1 MNLQAQSLI
10 LNSNPDIEQCPTTSI
25 RSEHV
30 ARTHRLATVQNQ
42 HTRHLLSSSVYRTH
56 EDEPLTSLF
65 ALPWPLSP
73 PRRREILALGDA
85 SWGTSLPVTYFFVL
99 ASLSSPRFV
108 LSSEH
113 SVDGAKGSE
122 HVSTRHLSGTA
133 FQIPGFSPPPPIS
146 PHSPSLLPSP
156 SPNPSSDP
164 RDSLELLSRRPSTRL
179 PPTITIAMGAAEG
192 LNNAHNPPA
201 LPSP

>member
-10 LNSNPDIEQCPTTSI
+10 LNSNPNIVQCATTSI

-56 EDEPLTSLF
+56 EDEPLTRLF
-65 ALPWPLSP
+65 ALSWPLSP

-85 SWGTSLPVTYFFVL
+85 SWGTSLPITYFFVL

-146 PHSPSLLPSP
+146 PHSP
-156 SPNPSSDP
+156 PSSLP
-164 RDSLELLSRRPSTRL
+164 L
-179 PPTITIAMGAAEG
+179 PPTPRPTQGTASNSSPAAHP
-192 LNNAHNPPA
+192 LAF
-201 LPSP
+201 LPR